1 MGSHSQSSWRERIGD
16 YRFTVLLAS
25 LLLLVLAPL
34 VVSDQRS
41 VVFRA
46 GLFVVLLFGVL
57 SVLDH
62 RRARVVMVALG
73 ILAGLSQATTFLYG
87 LEFFPQLRFGL
98 IVAFFSFM
106 AAIIVSDVLR
116 AEVITWD
123 RIQGAICA
131 YLLFGVAW
139 GVLYGWVALVDPQAF
154 SGAVGAAGSG
164 EPMIY
169 YSFVTLT
176 TLGYGDITP
185 VSYTAR
191 TLSWLEAAFGQI
203 YLVVLVAHLVSR
215 QLTHSSRDKQP

>member
-73 ILAGLSQATTFLYG
+73 SWRVCPRRPLSCTDWN
-87 LEFFPQLRFGL
+87 FFR
-98 IVAFFSFM
+98 SC
-106 AAIIVSDVLR
+106 VSD
-116 AEVITWD
+116 
-123 RIQGAICA
+123 
-131 YLLFGVAW
+131 
-139 GVLYGWVALVDPQAF
+139 
-154 SGAVGAAGSG
+154 
-164 EPMIY
+164 
-169 YSFVTLT
+169 
-176 TLGYGDITP
+176 
-185 VSYTAR
+185 
-191 TLSWLEAAFGQI
+191 
-203 YLVVLVAHLVSR
+203 
-215 QLTHSSRDKQP
+215 